1 MIDLLAGT
9 SGYMKLAFIFFML
22 FIVITLIRV
31 VVKGIDVMVFILSGA
46 VVTLLI
52 AMKVV
57 IDD

>member
-1 MIDLLAGT
+1 
-9 SGYMKLAFIFFML
+9 MKLAFIFFML